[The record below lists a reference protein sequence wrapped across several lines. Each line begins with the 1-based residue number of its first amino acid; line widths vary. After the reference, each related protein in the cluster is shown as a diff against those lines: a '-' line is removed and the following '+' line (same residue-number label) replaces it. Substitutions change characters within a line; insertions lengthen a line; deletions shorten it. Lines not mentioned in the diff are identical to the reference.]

1 MVHVWQC
8 STCTALV
15 VASCSYPLKCCPDL
29 LNVACSVAGT
39 PVCVMFLPSAVVLPY
54 TSALVWIGLPVS
66 VFMYF
71 WFFLFCPFHCTVCP
85 LDAQHLTAALV
96 AVEDL
101 DLGLEQSS
109 IEAVEELL
117 FIPTLSQLS
126 LNVVS
131 DHVSPLS
138 IVSPP
143 PVAGVVCE
151 WSLSLGC
158 SGSCCVN
165 LLFTEVLQ

>member
-1 MVHVWQC
+1 MLHMHLQP
-8 STCTALV
+8 TQQRLILFYAI
-15 VASCSYPLKCCPDL
+15 D
-29 LNVACSVAGT
+29 
-39 PVCVMFLPSAVVLPY
+39 
-54 TSALVWIGLPVS
+54 VS
-66 VFMYF
+66 VFNALLCYF
-71 WFFLFCPFHCTVCP
+71 YSVHSIALYVCP
-85 LDAQHLTAALV
+85 LDVQHLTAALV

-101 DLGLEQSS
+101 ELYLEKSS

-117 FIPTLSQLS
+117 FIPTLSRLA
-126 LNVVS
+126 LHVVS

-165 LLFTEVLQ
+165 LLFTDVLR

>member
-1 MVHVWQC
+1 MLASLSVLHR
-8 STCTALV
+8 V
-15 VASCSYPLKCCPDL
+15 V
-29 LNVACSVAGT
+29 
-39 PVCVMFLPSAVVLPY
+39 
-54 TSALVWIGLPVS
+54 
-66 VFMYF
+66 
-71 WFFLFCPFHCTVCP
+71 CPFHCTVCP

-96 AVEDL
+96 VVEDL
-101 DLGLEQSS
+101 DLSLEQSS

-117 FIPTLSQLS
+117 FIPTLRRLQ

-143 PVAGVVCE
+143 PVAGVVPE

-158 SGSCCVN
+158 SGSCCVY
-165 LLFTEVLQ
+165 LLFTGVLQ